1 MVHSRRRS
9 LSSHAFPFLVQVSLL
24 TCVRHKIPRKSHA
37 TNLKMRSGVGVPKG
51 LAATSLASS
60 QTKRRRRRT
69 PRTPRRLE
77 NASTNRRNDGSPVSV
92 AGERRHPHVSCS
104 SSSSSSS
111 SSVSSSSSAPVPL
124 DALKVAELRAR
135 LAQRRLKVSGKKAE
149 LIERLRD
156 ALAKEEEAED
166 GKGKGLPEHHHHHHH
181 RTRSKSDEK
190 SRSDDTKNPPPSSS
204 AFSSS
209 SPPPPVSSCCCC
221 CSCETPTPT
230 PRSWRVY

>member
-1 MVHSRRRS
+1 
-9 LSSHAFPFLVQVSLL
+9 
-24 TCVRHKIPRKSHA
+24 
-37 TNLKMRSGVGVPKG
+37 MRSGVGVPKG

-166 GKGKGLPEHHHHHHH
+166 GKGKGLLEHHHHHHH

-190 SRSDDTKNPPPSSS
+190 SRSDGEPKRG
-204 AFSSS
+204 
-209 SPPPPVSSCCCC
+209 PVRHARGPVDGLTRLVRDAIAAQERFH
-221 CSCETPTPT
+221 ETNVETH
-230 PRSWRVY
+230 RRNSE